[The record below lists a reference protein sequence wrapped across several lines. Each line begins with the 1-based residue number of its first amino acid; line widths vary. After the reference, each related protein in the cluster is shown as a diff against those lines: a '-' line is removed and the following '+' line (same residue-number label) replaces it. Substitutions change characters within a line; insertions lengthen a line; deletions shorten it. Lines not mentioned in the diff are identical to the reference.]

1 MEREWRP
8 VASLKLDGIQVES
21 LMEEVEV
28 GWEWAGG
35 GLGVGWGWHCI
46 TLYRI
51 SGPISNE
58 SGRSIPAAESGA
70 RNAVAEFGR
79 KSMAIIRT
87 VISEKKRQRE
97 TTRETFLPPG
107 EAVGSAICGRLDR
120 YLFPGGPGGGDE
132 VRLDGGGA
140 ARV

>member
-21 LMEEVEV
+21 LMEEVE
-28 GWEWAGG
+28 
-35 GLGVGWGWHCI
+35 VGWGWHCI